1 MTDDFASI
9 VLGNE
14 YDAKLRDALR
24 IVLARL
30 GAVGLDKS
38 WAVGG
43 SQEIEVAEVEL
54 MSEKIRIE
62 SETFIGVTIFRPEVV
77 IDIIADKVR
86 QELAL

>member
-1 MTDDFASI
+1 MTDEFASI
-9 VLGNE
+9 VLGDE
-14 YDAKLRDALR
+14 YDAVLRNALH
-24 IVLARL
+24 IVLVRL

-54 MSEKIRIE
+54 MGEKVKIE
-62 SETFIGVTIFRPEVV
+62 SETFVGLTIFGPGFIIDEV
-77 IDIIADKVR
+77 AEKVR

>member
-1 MTDDFASI
+1 MTNEFASI
-9 VLGNE
+9 VLGDE
-14 YDAKLRDALR
+14 YDAVLRNALH
-24 IVLARL
+24 IVLVRL

-54 MSEKIRIE
+54 MGEKVKIE
-62 SETFIGVTIFRPEVV
+62 SETFVGLTIFGPGFIIDEV
-77 IDIIADKVR
+77 AKKVR

>member
-1 MTDDFASI
+1 MTDEFTSI
-9 VLGNE
+9 VLGDE
-14 YDAKLRDALR
+14 YDAVLRNALH
-24 IVLARL
+24 IVLVRL

-54 MSEKIRIE
+54 MGEKVKIE
-62 SETFIGVTIFRPEVV
+62 SETFVGITIFGPRYIIDEV
-77 IDIIADKVR
+77 ADKVR

>member
-1 MTDDFASI
+1 MNSLYRNITNT
-9 VLGNE
+9 G
-14 YDAKLRDALR
+14 LR

-62 SETFIGVTIFRPEVV
+62 SETFIGVTILGPEVI

>member
-1 MTDDFASI
+1 M
-9 VLGNE
+9 LGDE
-14 YDAKLRDALR
+14 YDAVLRNALH
-24 IVLARL
+24 IVLVRL

-54 MSEKIRIE
+54 MGEKVKIE
-62 SETFIGVTIFRPEVV
+62 SETFVGLTIFGPGFIIDEV
-77 IDIIADKVR
+77 AEKVR

>member
-1 MTDDFASI
+1 MTNEFASI
-9 VLGNE
+9 VLGDE
-14 YDAKLRDALR
+14 YDAVLRNALH
-24 IVLARL
+24 IVLVRL

-54 MSEKIRIE
+54 MGEKVKIE
-62 SETFIGVTIFRPEVV
+62 SETFVGLTIFGPGFIIDEV
-77 IDIIADKVR
+77 AEKVR

>member
-1 MTDDFASI
+1 MTNEFASI
-9 VLGNE
+9 VLGDE
-14 YDAKLRDALR
+14 YDAVLRNALH
-24 IVLARL
+24 IVLVRL

-54 MSEKIRIE
+54 MGEKVKIE
-62 SETFIGVTIFRPEVV
+62 SETFVGVTIFGPGFIIDEV
-77 IDIIADKVR
+77 AEKVR